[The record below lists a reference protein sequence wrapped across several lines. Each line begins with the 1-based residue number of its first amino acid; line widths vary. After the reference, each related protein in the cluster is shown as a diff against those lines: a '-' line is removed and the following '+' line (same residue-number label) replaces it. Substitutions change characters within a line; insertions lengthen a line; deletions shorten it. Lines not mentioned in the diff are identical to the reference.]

1 MQTVGVNE
9 FQGLNVPLITIEQF
23 LENGTGAV
31 ECDNIQGGCLAAE
44 HLIAQGCRHLIHISG
59 VHETAMP
66 ADERAAGFREVCEQ
80 KNVQYQVVGTHA
92 YEYNHLEYHEVLEQ
106 LLLQHPDTDGIFAS
120 SDLIAAQLLRVC
132 AKLGRKVPEQLKIVG
147 FDDVN
152 IASMTTPPITAI
164 HQPIK
169 EMAAT
174 AVELLVRAGEGQ
186 VVPSRTTLPVSLVVR
201 GTTEREQILKD
212 TRIFHFGTLSM
223 TDEPV
228 RSTTRHAIETAKA
241 NGAIL
246 SFDPNIREPLWQS
259 TEEAKG
265 QTAYGMEVCDVLKI
279 SDNEIRWFTGEEDFD
294 CGVDMLWREY
304 HIPLILLSMG
314 SGGSRAYCGS
324 RRAEQPAFLQAGT
337 IETTG
342 AGDTFGACCLHYIL
356 EHGMAGL
363 GTTELEEMLRF
374 ANAAASIVTTR
385 RGALR
390 VMPEPEE
397 IQAFLV

>member
-1 MQTVGVNE
+1 M
-9 FQGLNVPLITIEQF
+9 
-23 LENGTGAV
+23 
-31 ECDNIQGGCLAAE
+31 
-44 HLIAQGCRHLIHISG
+44 
-59 VHETAMP
+59 
-66 ADERAAGFREVCEQ
+66 
-80 KNVQYQVVGTHA
+80 
-92 YEYNHLEYHEVLEQ
+92 
-106 LLLQHPDTDGIFAS
+106 
-120 SDLIAAQLLRVC
+120 
-132 AKLGRKVPEQLKIVG
+132 
-147 FDDVN
+147 
-152 IASMTTPPITAI
+152 
-164 HQPIK
+164 
-169 EMAAT
+169 
-174 AVELLVRAGEGQ
+174 
-186 VVPSRTTLPVSLVVR
+186 VPSRTTLPVSLVVR
-201 GTTEREQILKD
+201 GTTERKTEGED
-212 TRIFHFGTLSM
+212 
-223 TDEPV
+223 
-228 RSTTRHAIETAKA
+228 IETAKVS
-241 NGAIL
+241 GAML

-259 TEEAKG
+259 MEEAKR

-294 CGVDMLWREY
+294 RGVDQLWREY

-324 RRAEQPAFLQAGT
+324 RRAEQPAFLQEST

-356 EHGMAGL
+356 AHGMAGL

>member
-1 MQTVGVNE
+1 
-9 FQGLNVPLITIEQF
+9 
-23 LENGTGAV
+23 
-31 ECDNIQGGCLAAE
+31 
-44 HLIAQGCRHLIHISG
+44 
-59 VHETAMP
+59 
-66 ADERAAGFREVCEQ
+66 
-80 KNVQYQVVGTHA
+80 
-92 YEYNHLEYHEVLEQ
+92 
-106 LLLQHPDTDGIFAS
+106 
-120 SDLIAAQLLRVC
+120 
-132 AKLGRKVPEQLKIVG
+132 
-147 FDDVN
+147 
-152 IASMTTPPITAI
+152 
-164 HQPIK
+164 
-169 EMAAT
+169 
-174 AVELLVRAGEGQ
+174 
-186 VVPSRTTLPVSLVVR
+186 
-201 GTTEREQILKD
+201 
-212 TRIFHFGTLSM
+212 M

-228 RSTTRHAIETAKA
+228 RSATRHAIETAKA
-241 NGAIL
+241 NGALL

-259 TEEAKG
+259 MEEAKR

-294 CGVDMLWREY
+294 RGVDMLWREY

-324 RRAEQPAFLQAGT
+324 RRAEQPAFLQEST